1 MESIFTNTVSDLKFT
16 PYSIENGGVVLC
28 NSIPP
33 ECSPEILF
41 GIDTAKRFFADAVY
55 FRHFS
60 DGRVSIPQI
69 YFFDYTLRNVSN
81 EDKKDIHKRMWSGYV
96 VPIYIIVEKSSVS
109 IFDARTKAQTGKEHY
124 VEELLRLSG
133 TGIKEFD
140 AAFFDDGMFWE
151 EEQYK
156 KKFQFEESAT
166 KDLIRGLKEVHKN
179 FQEKSGLDKHVSL
192 KLLVQ
197 SLLIKYLEERDESS
211 QCGYFAKTYF
221 KKNFD
226 CTKFCEIIREGKLL
240 ALLDHLAEDFNG
252 KIFEWDKEKEKEA
265 RESIQKSEVKIL
277 ASYLDGNIE
286 NNQYVIWRLYSFSHL
301 PVEVI
306 SSVYEELLTDSKD
319 IVYTPEMVVSTL
331 IDESMPLKE
340 PRENF
345 RLIDVSC
352 GSGIFLVKAYKRII
366 QWGRYAEWLKT
377 GKLSK
382 PSLDV
387 LKRLLKNSI
396 YGIDIEDDAVRLAVF
411 SLALAM
417 LDEVDL
423 NPPTWQKLKFPDFSK
438 NIKKADFF
446 KYISANI
453 DDTYDLV
460 IGNPPFNL
468 HSVLGREPKRK
479 KFFKTLREN
488 IGYRCEFD
496 IPDENPALHFLVQS
510 MNLLRSDGQLCM
522 IQPAAPILYNNN
534 MSFKQALFSK
544 YNLQQVI
551 DFTLLPDI
559 WAGARVA
566 TMALFIKKSLPDSN
580 SVLHLVAN
588 RTFSN
593 KNRIFLEFDHYDF
606 HFISK
611 DDIINNPFIWKAD
624 LLGGG
629 RIIDLIERFRKMRT
643 LGAFLAEKEKHC
655 GWKYNEGYTVG
666 NKKYPAP
673 FIHGQKAIDPRTFGK
688 GRNGDFK
695 TFYESNTHF
704 EAPRLQKKEIY
715 LAPHIIIKEN
725 IGKTNI
731 PIVFLD
737 EDMCFSHEMVG
748 IYAPNSEINELKKV
762 YDIFQEFN
770 VLYRFYILVTS
781 SRLIVGR
788 ATSILKRDMDRL
800 PFPTNLS
807 DLKVQDLENQII
819 KEAVDNYAN
828 KGMKDETASQ
838 SQILHFSDIFCK
850 TLNNIYEENNKSFKL
865 FKIIDTS
872 KYYAL
877 HFEYTADIIE
887 SSFTKLEE
895 LNSYVKDVIPTQ
907 KGALA
912 GFHIQRVLKLYG
924 QNSIILVK
932 PKNVRYWS
940 TNIALRDSDECY
952 SDYVNARYGNAAR

>member
-211 QCGYFAKTYF
+211 QSGYFAKTYF

-366 QWGRYAEWLKT
+366 QWWRYAEWLKT
-377 GKLSK
+377 GNLSK

-496 IPDENPALHFLVQS
+496 IPDENPA
-510 MNLLRSDGQLCM
+510 
-522 IQPAAPILYNNN
+522 
-534 MSFKQALFSK
+534 
-544 YNLQQVI
+544 
-551 DFTLLPDI
+551 
-559 WAGARVA
+559 
-566 TMALFIKKSLPDSN
+566 
-580 SVLHLVAN
+580 
-588 RTFSN
+588 
-593 KNRIFLEFDHYDF
+593 
-606 HFISK
+606 
-611 DDIINNPFIWKAD
+611 
-624 LLGGG
+624 
-629 RIIDLIERFRKMRT
+629 
-643 LGAFLAEKEKHC
+643 
-655 GWKYNEGYTVG
+655 
-666 NKKYPAP
+666 
-673 FIHGQKAIDPRTFGK
+673 
-688 GRNGDFK
+688 
-695 TFYESNTHF
+695 
-704 EAPRLQKKEIY
+704 
-715 LAPHIIIKEN
+715 
-725 IGKTNI
+725 
-731 PIVFLD
+731 
-737 EDMCFSHEMVG
+737 
-748 IYAPNSEINELKKV
+748 
-762 YDIFQEFN
+762 
-770 VLYRFYILVTS
+770 
-781 SRLIVGR
+781 
-788 ATSILKRDMDRL
+788 
-800 PFPTNLS
+800 
-807 DLKVQDLENQII
+807 
-819 KEAVDNYAN
+819 
-828 KGMKDETASQ
+828 
-838 SQILHFSDIFCK
+838 
-850 TLNNIYEENNKSFKL
+850 
-865 FKIIDTS
+865 
-872 KYYAL
+872 
-877 HFEYTADIIE
+877 
-887 SSFTKLEE
+887 
-895 LNSYVKDVIPTQ
+895 
-907 KGALA
+907 
-912 GFHIQRVLKLYG
+912 
-924 QNSIILVK
+924 
-932 PKNVRYWS
+932 
-940 TNIALRDSDECY
+940 
-952 SDYVNARYGNAAR
+952 

>member
-1 MESIFTNTVSDLKFT
+1 MESKFKNTIRDLKFT
-16 PYSIENGGVVLC
+16 PYSNENGGVVLC
-28 NSIPP
+28 NSIPS
-33 ECSPEILF
+33 ESSPEILF
-41 GIDTAKRFFADAVY
+41 GIDTAKRFSADAVY
-55 FRHFS
+55 FRHFP

-69 YFFDYTLRNVSN
+69 YFFDYTLRNISD
-81 EDKKDIHKRMWSGYV
+81 EDKRDIYKKMWSGYV

-109 IFDARTKAQTGKEHY
+109 VFDARAKAKTGKEHY
-124 VEELLRLSG
+124 VEELLSLSS
-133 TGIKEFD
+133 TGIKEFN

-151 EEQYK
+151 DERYGK
-156 KKFQFEESAT
+156 RFQFEDSAT

-179 FQEKSGLDKHVSL
+179 FQEESGLDKHVSL

-197 SLLIKYLEERDESS
+197 SLLIKYLEERDESTQS
-211 QCGYFAKTYF
+211 GYFAKTYF
-221 KKNFD
+221 KKNFN
-226 CTKFCEIIREGKLL
+226 CTNFCETIRKGKLL
-240 ALLDHLAEDFNG
+240 SLLDHLAEDFNG

-265 RESIQKSEVKIL
+265 RKSIQKSEVKIL
-277 ASYLDGNIE
+277 ANYLDGNIE

-331 IDESMPLKE
+331 VDECMPLKE
-340 PRENF
+340 PRNNF

-366 QWGRYAEWLKT
+366 QWWRYAKWQKT
-377 GKLSK
+377 GHLPK

-387 LKRLLKNSI
+387 LKRLLKDNI
-396 YGIDIEDDAVRLAVF
+396 YGLDIEDDAVRLAVF

-446 KYISANI
+446 EYISSNVE
-453 DDTYDLV
+453 DTYDLV

-468 HSVLGREPKRK
+468 HSASGKEPKRK
-479 KFFKTLREN
+479 AFFRTLREN
-488 IGYRCEFD
+488 LGYRCEFD

-510 MNLLRSDGQLCM
+510 MNLLKSDGQLCM
-522 IQPAAPILYNNN
+522 IQPAAPILYNSNI
-534 MSFKQALFSK
+534 SFKRALFSK

-566 TMALFIKKSLPDSN
+566 TIALFVKKSSPDTN
-580 SVLHLVAN
+580 PVLHLVAN

-611 DDIINNPFIWKAD
+611 DDVINNPFVWKAD

-629 RIIDLIERFRKMRT
+629 RILDLIEKFKDMRT
-643 LGAFLAEKEKHC
+643 LGEFLTEKENHC
-655 GWKYNEGYTVG
+655 GWRYNEGYTVG
-666 NKKYPAP
+666 NKKHFAP
-673 FIHGQKAIDPRTFGK
+673 FIQGQKAINPHTFGK
-688 GRNGDFK
+688 NVNGDFEI
-695 TFYESNTHF
+695 FYERNTHF
-704 EAPRLQKKEIY
+704 EAPRTQKKDIY

-731 PIVFLD
+731 PIVFLN
-737 EDMCFSHEMVG
+737 ENMCFSHEMIG
-748 IYAPNSEINELKKV
+748 IHAPNSEITELKKV

-770 VLYRFYILVTS
+770 TLYRFYILVTS
-781 SRLIVGR
+781 SRLNVGR
-788 ATSILKRDMDRL
+788 ATSILKRDIDRL
-800 PFPTNLS
+800 PFPVNLS
-807 DLKVQDLENQII
+807 DLRVTDLENLII
-819 KEAVDNYAN
+819 EEAMHNYAK
-828 KGMKDETASQ
+828 KGMKDEIASQ
-838 SQILHFSDIFCK
+838 SQILHFSNVFCK
-850 TLNNIYEENNKSFKL
+850 SLNNIYEENNKSFKL
-865 FKIIDTS
+865 FKIIDTE
-872 KYYAL
+872 KYCAL
-877 HFEYTADIIE
+877 HFEYTADMIE
-887 SSFTKLEE
+887 YSSTNLKE
-895 LNSYVKDVIPTQ
+895 LDSYVKDVIPTQ
-907 KGALA
+907 KGSWT
-912 GFHIQRVLKLYG
+912 GFHIQRVLKIYG

-952 SDYVNARYGNAAR
+952 SDYINARYGNAAR